1 MRLPNGGATTSTTK
15 KMQNS
20 TTIQLDRRA
29 ARAALQRHANRPARS
44 RFSTWVEENAE
55 TLADWIRCL
64 LWAAPRA
71 ALWAAILYGALSWFL
86 AALEEERAA
95 GLTAQANQE
104 EAMQAWRDRVT
115 EQRRAAVAALRE
127 REEARRRER

>member
-1 MRLPNGGATTSTTK
+1 
-15 KMQNS
+15 MQNS
-20 TTIQLDRRA
+20 TAIQLDRRA
-29 ARAALQRHANRPARS
+29 ARAALQRRANRPARS
-44 RFSTWVEENAE
+44 RFSTWMENNSE

-71 ALWAAILYGALSWFL
+71 ALWAAILYGGLSWFL

>member
-1 MRLPNGGATTSTTK
+1 
-15 KMQNS
+15 MQNS

-44 RFSTWVEENAE
+44 RFSTWVENNAE

-71 ALWAAILYGALSWFL
+71 ALWAAILYGGLSWFL

-104 EAMQAWRDRVT
+104 EAMRAWRKDVNAK
-115 EQRRAAVAALRE
+115 RRAAVAALRE
-127 REEARRRER
+127 REEAARRER

>member
-1 MRLPNGGATTSTTK
+1 
-15 KMQNS
+15 MQNS
-20 TTIQLDRRA
+20 TARQLDRRA
-29 ARAALQRHANRPARS
+29 ARAALRQHANRPARS
-44 RFSTWVEENAE
+44 RFSTWVEDNAE

-71 ALWAAILYGALSWFL
+71 ALWAAILYGGLSWFL

-104 EAMQAWRDRVT
+104 EAMQKWRDRVT
-115 EQRRAAVAALRE
+115 AQRRAALAALRE